1 MTKAKSTDVGIFLM
15 LVGIWYRLVNQRRE
29 LPLLEASVFRA
40 DRRASI
46 VVGVPV
52 EPGEVASM
60 SRREP

>member
-52 EPGEVASM
+52 EPGEVVSM